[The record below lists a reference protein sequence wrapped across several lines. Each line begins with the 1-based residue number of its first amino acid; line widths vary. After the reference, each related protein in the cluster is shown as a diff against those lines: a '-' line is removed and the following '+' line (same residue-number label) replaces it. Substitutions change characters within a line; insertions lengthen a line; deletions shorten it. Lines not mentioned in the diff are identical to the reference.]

1 MGAMA
6 AMGRTA
12 AGRSELRH
20 GAGGRSVDG
29 PHGDGDEQR
38 ELKKC

>member
-6 AMGRTA
+6 AVGRAA
-12 AGRSELRH
+12 AGCSELRH
-20 GAGGRSVDG
+20 GAGGRSVDS

-38 ELKKC
+38 EKC